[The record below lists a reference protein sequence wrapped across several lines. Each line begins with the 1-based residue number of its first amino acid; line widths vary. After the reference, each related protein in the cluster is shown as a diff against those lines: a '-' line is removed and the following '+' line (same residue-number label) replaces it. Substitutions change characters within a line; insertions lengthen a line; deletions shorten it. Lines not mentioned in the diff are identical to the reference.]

1 MQGESVCK
9 RRSRHD
15 HEAFLLS
22 PLHTLSVLPLRRLPE
37 LRSALLRW
45 VSFRII
51 PIFEDAL
58 NLVVSLLTTIFA
70 SEKRIVF
77 MQPLLC

>member
-22 PLHTLSVLPLRRLPE
+22 PLHTVLPLRRLPE

-45 VSFRII
+45 ASFRVI

>member
-37 LRSALLRW
+37 LRSAL
-45 VSFRII
+45 VI

>member
-1 MQGESVCK
+1 MSYLVVGI
-9 RRSRHD
+9 
-15 HEAFLLS
+15 
-22 PLHTLSVLPLRRLPE
+22 
-37 LRSALLRW
+37 
-45 VSFRII
+45 FRVI

-58 NLVVSLLTTIFA
+58 NLVVSLLITIFA